1 VLIRFSKAPLG
12 VFTFKFNER
21 LMIRPRHNTAVSKTL
36 PNPRCPVLLSQTCI
50 ALTMQMTVLFR
61 ECMPMM
67 SMMAIH
73 LLLLLL
79 QGEMARRMA
88 DDVRQRNLALEAELR
103 LSRESERAAKASAAL
118 LRNLA
123 PGSSQA
129 TNANANSGA
138 VPGAASD
145 TGAAAHQSS
154 PPIST
159 ATPTPTSPLVP
170 LRKKPMTSAEVAL
183 AFAPTEEDKQREVE
197 AAATAFRADQ
207 ERLEAEAQRE
217 SRFQAAVAE
226 KVRAA
231 HLCHSPK

>member
-1 VLIRFSKAPLG
+1 
-12 VFTFKFNER
+12 
-21 LMIRPRHNTAVSKTL
+21 
-36 PNPRCPVLLSQTCI
+36 
-50 ALTMQMTVLFR
+50 
-61 ECMPMM
+61 MM

-226 KVRAA
+226 KVGSAYFCVIHLSSTESFLIVIESLISAWCSINLSFDGLFMNQMSTIFAA
-231 HLCHSPK
+231 RRFTFSCLLISAFRPHPIHRNYY